1 VDPRQWLLAFDFDG
15 TLSEIVPRPAEAVL
29 DPALLPFLNRLHG
42 AVGHLAV
49 ISGRDRAALASRL
62 PPSWLA
68 LGSYGL
74 ELPTDISASGYPPGF
89 EPLVAARALQR
100 AARELAALAQDWPGT
115 RLEEKTWG
123 RALHFRGGGEPAF
136 HRPETLAA
144 VADVAARHGLGASR
158 GRLVIEVRPR
168 GADKGWAISHLAQ
181 RLEPSAIVFAG
192 DDLGDVPAW
201 EALQPLS
208 GTMPTLAVG
217 VASGEVDRASMA
229 ACDLV
234 LDGRPAL
241 AGFLRGLVEL
251 ARA

>member
-1 VDPRQWLLAFDFDG
+1 VDPRRWLVAFDFDG
-15 TLSEIVPRPAEAVL
+15 TLSEIVPRPADAAL
-29 DPALLPFLNRLHG
+29 DPVLLPLLNRLHD
-42 AVGHLAV
+42 AAGHLAV

-74 ELPTDISASGYPPGF
+74 ELPTEISASGYPPGF
-89 EPLVAARALQR
+89 NPVVAARALQS
-100 AARELAALAQDWPGT
+100 AGRELAVLAQGWPGT
-115 RLEEKTWG
+115 LLEEKTWG
-123 RALHFRGGGEPAF
+123 RALHFRGGSEAAF
-136 HRPETLAA
+136 HKPETLAA
-144 VADVAARHGLGASR
+144 VADVATRHGLETSR
-158 GRLVIEVRPR
+158 GRLVIEVRPK

-201 EALQPLS
+201 EALRSLS

-217 VASGEVDRASMA
+217 VASSELDRAAMA

-234 LDGRPAL
+234 LDGRQAL
-241 AGFLRGLVEL
+241 PGLLRGLVEL
-251 ARA
+251 AGA